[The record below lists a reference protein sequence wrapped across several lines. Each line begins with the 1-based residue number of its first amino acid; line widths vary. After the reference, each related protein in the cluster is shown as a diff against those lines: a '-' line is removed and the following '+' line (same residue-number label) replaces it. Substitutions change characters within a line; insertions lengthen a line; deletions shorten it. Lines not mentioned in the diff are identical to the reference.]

1 MLLIGCEMLLLR
13 REPYFL
19 ATCSSV
25 QSDDEEAQAR
35 KQVYFY
41 SRLANHSF
49 FFFTYFLFLIDV
61 FIERT
66 VKPAHPR
73 SHPYQQVNLQF
84 CFLML
89 AEVGQTCIYYFM
101 QPLNSPEVPIRSIL
115 LKYSFVFKVL
125 YILCLWPTL
134 FQFSIQS

>member
-25 QSDDEEAQAR
+25 QLDDEEADEEAGLFLLEVGLPQ
-35 KQVYFY
+35 
-41 SRLANHSF
+41 L

-101 QPLNSPEVPIRSIL
+101 QPLNSPQVPIRSIL
-115 LKYSFVFKVL
+115 LNYSFVFKVL
-125 YILCLWPTL
+125 YILCLWATL